1 MKINILKAEAAE
13 GIGHESMG
21 GGGGHTPGKL
31 GGRHP

>member
-13 GIGHESMG
+13 GIDLMDR
-21 GGGGHTPGKL
+21 GGGGHTPDKL